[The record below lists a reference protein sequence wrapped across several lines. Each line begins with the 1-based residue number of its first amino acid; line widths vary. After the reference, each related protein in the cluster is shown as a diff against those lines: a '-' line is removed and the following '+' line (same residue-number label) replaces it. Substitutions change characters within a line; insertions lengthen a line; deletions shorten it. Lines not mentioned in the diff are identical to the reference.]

1 MASIPD
7 TTRRIRA
14 YQERACEISA
24 RLRVIDEEA
33 VAHFNKNQPERARK
47 LLSERK
53 GLVRERNSAY
63 ASIKQLKH
71 AELMTPH
78 LLRRRKSDQVLR

>member
-1 MASIPD
+1 MSIPD
-7 TTRRIRA
+7 TTKRILA

-33 VAHFNKNQPERARK
+33 TEHLSKGQLDRAHK

-53 GLVRERNSAY
+53 DLVREQNSAY
-63 ASIKQLKH
+63 ASIKQLKAH
-71 AELMTPH
+71 ELLTGVTP
-78 LLRRRKSDQVLR
+78 RRRKTDQVLR